1 MYKAHAIKL
10 RCQVED
16 LKCLSNIKGALI
28 KELDHQLSHLEGE
41 IESMAFHFEYE
52 EMTMDGQTV
61 FHEVRLICS
70 CTTILEEKFDA

>member
-1 MYKAHAIKL
+1 MYKAYAIKL

-16 LKCLSNIKGALI
+16 LKYLSNIKGALI
-28 KELDHQLSHLEGE
+28 KELDHKLTSLEGE

-70 CTTILEEKFDA
+70 CTTVLGRKFDA